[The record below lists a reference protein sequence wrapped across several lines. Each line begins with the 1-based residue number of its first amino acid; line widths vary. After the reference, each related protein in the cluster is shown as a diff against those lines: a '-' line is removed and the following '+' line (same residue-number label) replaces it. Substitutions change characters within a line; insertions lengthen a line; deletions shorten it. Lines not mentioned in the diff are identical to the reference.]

1 MKRLLAGGARKS
13 IPSALTV
20 GEISRVTVD
29 PLLMMGMNWFV
40 ALLLGTRAGLQFP
53 ALFQL
58 LSPSVQTEVITAAEA
73 LPTPPSSRAGARTT
87 SSNLLFKSAASACT
101 LDNLHVARNANTGCQ
116 LFFMC
121 PPLRK
126 NSNLALISSRKSIS
140 P

>member
-1 MKRLLAGGARKS
+1 MNYPGVENRTPIFARASRTKKSPAAFCGCRRVPIWLRGHPMKRLLAGGARKS

-87 SSNLLFKSAASACT
+87 SSNLLFKSA
-101 LDNLHVARNANTGCQ
+101 
-116 LFFMC
+116 
-121 PPLRK
+121 
-126 NSNLALISSRKSIS
+126 
-140 P
+140 

>member
-20 GEISRVTVD
+20 GEISSVTVD

-58 LSPSVQTEVITAAEA
+58 LSPSTQTSESESTRTIFM
-73 LPTPPSSRAGARTT
+73 PYSSGSPEQSEQTI
-87 SSNLLFKSAASACT
+87 
-101 LDNLHVARNANTGCQ
+101 LH
-116 LFFMC
+116 
-121 PPLRK
+121 
-126 NSNLALISSRKSIS
+126 
-140 P
+140 